1 MGFAWTADDVG
12 DSVLPAVDQAAR
24 QQPGQSRLADRQ
36 PDGRHASSPAGGT
49 SWTAGARH
57 RRPTLLTRSGQAV
70 AHRITALAST
80 DPPRAPH
87 PSASLAHP
95 PRRRT
100 MAARKYWT

>member
-1 MGFAWTADDVG
+1 MGFAWTADAVD
-12 DSVLPAVDQAAR
+12 DSVLPAGAQAAR

-36 PDGRHASSPAGGT
+36 PDGRHASSPAAGT

-57 RRPTLLTRSGQAV
+57 RRPTLLTRGGQAM

-80 DPPRAPH
+80 GPAPVRQS
-87 PSASLAHP
+87 PVSLAHP
-95 PRRRT
+95 PRRRA